1 MYDKLNEMCN
11 VVIRA
16 TDLSTGDVVA
26 ERVGHNVWT
35 NSGREYSCLLKTYDI
50 AGMPFRNDRINYVGL
65 GSGTQPETVNVAT
78 LVTPVQASL
87 NVFLHRLDHAR
98 TDFQTF
104 AGVRTAVRYS
114 ATFLEEHV
122 SLAAGAPV
130 MISECGLFTDGN
142 AETFVKGE
150 RDITFVTA
158 GAQSPIAY
166 HSFDPIPKTPNIQL
180 DIIWELRH

>member
-1 MYDKLNEMCN
+1 MYDKLNETCN

-16 TDLSTGDVVA
+16 TDLLTGDVIA

-35 NSGREYSCLLKTYDI
+35 NTGREYSCLLKTYDVQ
-50 AGMPFRNDRINYVGL
+50 GRPFRSDRIQFIGL

-78 LVTPVQASL
+78 LVIPVPTSA
-87 NVFLHRLDHAR
+87 NVFLHPLDHSR

-104 AGVRTAVRYS
+104 GGVRTAVRYS
-114 ATFLEEHV
+114 ATFLESHV
-122 SLAAGAPV
+122 SLDAGAPT

-142 AETFVKGE
+142 AETFAAGE
-150 RDITFVTA
+150 RDTSFVA
-158 GAQSPIAY
+158 ASAQSPIAY
-166 HSFDPIPKTPNIQL
+166 HSFDPIPKTSNVQL